1 MESEPQRPLSP
12 GKSKTDLRRGQFTP
26 GLPTVKKNPEPIR
39 STSTTNAEQALLFD
53 EDLGRTK

>member
-1 MESEPQRPLSP
+1 MDSEPPSPLPP
-12 GKSKTDLRRGQFTP
+12 GKSKTDLRRGHFTP
-26 GLPTVKKNPEPIR
+26 GLPTVKKSPAPIR